1 MSYRPIPRRK
11 LKALERIT
19 PVSRL
24 KEVVSPD
31 RPRISTLEEAYV
43 TGELDTEAE
52 IIVAFNTTNAAINDI
67 LGELEHY
74 HLTRNV

>member
-1 MSYRPIPRRK
+1 MSFRPIPRRK
-11 LKALERIT
+11 IKALEQTI

-24 KEVVSPD
+24 KEIVMPD
-31 RPRISTLEEAYV
+31 RPNISALEEAYV

-52 IIVAFNTTNAAINDI
+52 VIVAFNATNAAINDI

-74 HLTRNV
+74 NLSRNV